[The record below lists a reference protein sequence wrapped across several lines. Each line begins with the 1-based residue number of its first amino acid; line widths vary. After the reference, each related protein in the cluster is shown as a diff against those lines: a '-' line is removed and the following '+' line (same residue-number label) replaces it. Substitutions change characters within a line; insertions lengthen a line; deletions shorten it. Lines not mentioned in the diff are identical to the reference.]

1 MTAQVTEIA
10 PTPASATRQPP
21 WSASAPAAMRPVRP
35 PIEFPAMNSPIAR
48 PSDPRSTSSARYAMA
63 TAGTPASAKPC
74 STRIATSTGSDGASV
89 VASPSTDAAS
99 ALTVITRRRPNT
111 SDSELTGMTAIAS
124 ANVAADIAR
133 LAVAGPVANVPAICG
148 SSGCGAYSSAN
159 VASAAANSPSRT
171 RRIPGSVCRSLRATA
186 TGSAAAAPRRAMLS
200 STPITLSLSGSYV
213 QCMICCIYHAYM
225 HDEEVAA
232 GLDALAPRLRQF
244 VAVAHEE
251 HLTRAADLLGVPQPT
266 LSRSIARLEAELG
279 VPLFA
284 RPGRSIKLTR
294 HGRLLLDGAERAVA
308 TLTAHLQ
315 LLADEADPAG
325 GRVAL
330 GFLHTL
336 GTEAVPRML
345 RDFRAGNPGVRF
357 ALVQGSADVLLTRL
371 RAGEVDLCL
380 TAPLP
385 DEPGMVAR
393 ALDSQRIDLIVP
405 AGHRLARRRGVRL
418 AEAAGEDFI
427 GLKRGYGLRVIT
439 DELCRAAGFEPRI
452 AFEGEE
458 AATCQGLVGAG
469 LGVSLLPATLT
480 AAADPEV
487 VAVRITAPRA
497 ARTVGLVW
505 MGDRPQAAP
514 VAAFRD
520 FALGYRGNAC

>member
-1 MTAQVTEIA
+1 
-10 PTPASATRQPP
+10 
-21 WSASAPAAMRPVRP
+21 
-35 PIEFPAMNSPIAR
+35 
-48 PSDPRSTSSARYAMA
+48 MA

-89 VASPSTDAAS
+89 VASP
-99 ALTVITRRRPNT
+99 
-111 SDSELTGMTAIAS
+111 
-124 ANVAADIAR
+124 
-133 LAVAGPVANVPAICG
+133 
-148 SSGCGAYSSAN
+148 
-159 VASAAANSPSRT
+159 AANSPSRT
-171 RRIPGSVCRSLRATA
+171 RRIPGSVCRSLPVA
-186 TGSAAAAPRRAMLS
+186 GRRVMLS
-200 STPITLSLSGSYV
+200 STRSTLNLASLIRPMHD
-213 QCMICCIYHAYM
+213 QRIYHAKM
-225 HDEEVAA
+225 NDSDLNGGIAD

-308 TLTAHLQ
+308 TLAGHLQ
-315 LLADEADPAG
+315 LLADEADPAR

-330 GFLHTL
+330 AFLHTL

-345 RDFRAGNPGVRF
+345 RDFRASNPGVRF
-357 ALVQGSADVLLTRL
+357 ALVQGSGDVLLTRL

-385 DEPGMVAR
+385 DEPGVAAR

-405 AGHRLARRRGVRL
+405 ARHPLARRRVVPL
-418 AEAAGEDFI
+418 AEAAAEDFI
-427 GLKRGYGLRVIT
+427 CLKPGYGLRVIT

-469 LGVSLLPATLT
+469 LGVSLLPATAT
-480 AAADPEV
+480 IAADQAV
-487 VAVRITAPRA
+487 AAVRITEPRA
-497 ARTVGLVW
+497 ARTVGLAW
-505 MGDRPQAAP
+505 MADRPQAAP
-514 VAAFRD
+514 VTAFRD
-520 FALGYRGNAC
+520 FALTYRGKLL

>member
-1 MTAQVTEIA
+1 MNDSDLNGGIA
-10 PTPASATRQPP
+10 
-21 WSASAPAAMRPVRP
+21 
-35 PIEFPAMNSPIAR
+35 
-48 PSDPRSTSSARYAMA
+48 D
-63 TAGTPASAKPC
+63 
-74 STRIATSTGSDGASV
+74 
-89 VASPSTDAAS
+89 
-99 ALTVITRRRPNT
+99 
-111 SDSELTGMTAIAS
+111 
-124 ANVAADIAR
+124 
-133 LAVAGPVANVPAICG
+133 
-148 SSGCGAYSSAN
+148 
-159 VASAAANSPSRT
+159 
-171 RRIPGSVCRSLRATA
+171 
-186 TGSAAAAPRRAMLS
+186 
-200 STPITLSLSGSYV
+200 
-213 QCMICCIYHAYM
+213 
-225 HDEEVAA
+225 

-308 TLTAHLQ
+308 TLAGHLQ
-315 LLADEADPAG
+315 LLADEADPAR

-330 GFLHTL
+330 AILHTL
-336 GTEAVPRML
+336 GPEAVPRML
-345 RDFRAGNPGVRF
+345 RDFRASNPGVRF
-357 ALVQGSADVLLTRL
+357 ALVQGSGDVLLTRL

-385 DEPGMVAR
+385 DEPGVAAR

-405 AGHRLARRRGVRL
+405 ARHPLARRRVVPL
-418 AEAAGEDFI
+418 AEAAAEDFI
-427 GLKRGYGLRVIT
+427 CLKPGYGLRVIT

-469 LGVSLLPATLT
+469 LGVSLLPATPA

-487 VAVRITAPRA
+487 AAVRITAPRA
-497 ARTVGLVW
+497 ARTVGLAW
-505 MGDRPQAAP
+505 MADRPQAAP
-514 VAAFRD
+514 VTAFRD
-520 FALGYRGNAC
+520 FALTYRGKLLR